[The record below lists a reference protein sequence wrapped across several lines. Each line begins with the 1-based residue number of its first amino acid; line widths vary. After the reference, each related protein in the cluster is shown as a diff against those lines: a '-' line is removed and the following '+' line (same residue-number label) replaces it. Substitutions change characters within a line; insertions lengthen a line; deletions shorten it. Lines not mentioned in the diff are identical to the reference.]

1 MKIAFF
7 CDAYKPT
14 RNGVAVSAS
23 TTAEELRR
31 RGHEVI
37 IFAPRYR
44 GHEDGE
50 AHEIIV
56 RFPAMQWFRA
66 KDFAL
71 ALPILSSPFI
81 LPVLRQQEQFFAAQK
96 FDLVHTHSPFTIGTI
111 GARWARKYGV
121 PAVFTFHTLYHRY
134 LHYAPLPLW
143 YSRPYTVK
151 RVRRHCG
158 FCRHVIAP
166 SQAIARRMNYFC
178 PGMPVSVVPTGVRVE
193 NFANGNGA
201 MVRTRFNIAPDD
213 IVLLYVGRI
222 VREKSLDFLTR
233 AVAPLLG
240 QKNGKRVRLMLIG
253 GGPALRELQTLA
265 AQLGVNGDVIC
276 TGFVDAPQIP
286 DYFAAGDIFVFAS
299 RSETQGV
306 SISEALVSGLP
317 CVVVGALGAAEA
329 VSPDENG
336 FIVPPDE
343 EKFREV
349 VQKLIEN
356 RDLRCQM
363 ADAARKSAPKLA
375 LQNNIDQLE
384 KIYESLF

>member
-37 IFAPRYR
+37 IFAPQYR
-44 GHEDGE
+44 GHLDTN
-50 AHEIIV
+50 HETIV

-71 ALPILSSPFI
+71 ALPILSSP
-81 LPVLRQQEQFFAAQK
+81 LVMPVLRAQERFFAAQN
-96 FDLVHTHSPFTIGTI
+96 FDVIHTHSPFTIGTI
-111 GARWARKYGV
+111 GARWGRKYQI

-151 RVRRHCG
+151 RVRRHSR

-166 SQAIARRMNYFC
+166 SQALARRMKYFC
-178 PGMPVSVVPTGVRVE
+178 PDLPISVVPTGVPLE
-193 NFANGNGA
+193 NFSGGNGKS
-201 MVRTRFNIAPDD
+201 VRIRWKIAPDE
-213 IVLLYVGRI
+213 IVLLYVGRL
-222 VREKSLDFLTR
+222 VREKSLDFLLR
-233 AVAPLLG
+233 ALAPLLG
-240 QKNGKRVRLMLIG
+240 SQQGPRTRLMLVG
-253 GGPALRELQTLA
+253 GGPAQRELSALA
-265 AQLGVNGDVIC
+265 AQLNVADDVIF
-276 TGFVDAPQIP
+276 TGFADSPQIP
-286 DYFAAGDIFVFAS
+286 DFLAAGDIFVFAS

-317 CVVVGALGAAEA
+317 CVVVGAMGAAEA
-329 VSPDENG
+329 VTNGENG

-343 EKFREV
+343 AIFRAR
-349 VQKLIEN
+349 VQNLLEN

-363 ADAARKSAPKLA
+363 SKMARQAAPQLSLSH
-375 LQNNIDQLE
+375 NVDELE
-384 KIYESLF
+384 KIYQSVL